1 MADGTGCSSMSSPSS
16 ANVGTDVARAS
27 STQMRVSGGPGA
39 DLRKLGVGRWT
50 LKCVVNVL
58 RGNGTDV
65 DGVSGIDELTFSEGA
80 EATDDEVVER

>member
-1 MADGTGCSSMSSPSS
+1 MSSPSS

-58 RGNGTDV
+58 RGSGTEV
-65 DGVSGIDELTFSEGA
+65 DGASGIDEPEFGEKSEG
-80 EATDDEVVER
+80 TDDEVVER